1 MEKEWYSLEGTFLN
15 AVNSQQSKQLQNY
28 GSVFDVSSQ
37 IQTDMYVLELRVYEL
52 EFMFS
57 RLKIHRKDFIVT
69 NRSSSMNDSKRP
81 AAISLNALSVFD
93 DALTMF

>member
-15 AVNSQQSKQLQNY
+15 AVNSQQSKQLRNY

-69 NRSSSMNDSKRP
+69 NSSSSLNDSKRP